1 MGKAV
6 KSLKSL
12 VIVESPSKA
21 KTLNKYLGKAYTVLA
36 SVGHV
41 KDLPKSKF
49 GVDVDHDF
57 EPQYQVIR
65 GKKKVLDDIK
75 AAAKKADRVYLGP
88 DPDREGEAIAWHIAE
103 ELNGKKGKVQRVLFH
118 EITERAVKQAIEN
131 AGTINQEKVDA
142 QQARRILDRIVGY
155 TISPLLWEK
164 VRRGL
169 SAGRVQSVA
178 VRIIC
183 EREREIAAFQSV
195 EYWSIAAA
203 LDAAAPPTFEAK
215 LLKWQGADA
224 ALTNGR
230 EATSVTEALQGLP
243 FIVTHTEKKERRKN
257 PQAPFTTSKLQQEAS
272 RKLRFSP
279 KRTMALAQRLY
290 EGVELGSEGPVGLI
304 TYMRTDSM
312 RISPD
317 AQQEAAAFI
326 RDRFGAD
333 YLPTPPNVFKNKKGA
348 QDAHEAIRP
357 TAVSRDP
364 EQLKTLLERD
374 LYQLYTMI
382 WKRFVASQMTPAVM
396 EQTRVD
402 ITAGEGVFRATGAVV
417 LFPGFTTVYVEM
429 AEPTAEKLEEEQEE
443 ERRLPSLQE
452 GDRLHL
458 RELLPRQHFTQPPP
472 RFTES
477 LLIKEMEEQ
486 GIGRPST
493 YAAIISTIQDRKYVA
508 KVEGRL
514 RPEELGVV
522 VNDLLVTHFPDI
534 LNVQFTAD
542 MEEKLDQIEE
552 GSKPWVETVRE
563 FYGPFKAYLS
573 KATTEMRDVKREER
587 PTDIECE
594 RCQRK
599 MVIKWGRNGR
609 FLACP
614 GYPDCKNTK
623 EFREEPD
630 GTVVVVAK
638 ETETS
643 EVCEKCASPMV
654 IKTGRFGRFL
664 ACSGY
669 PACKTTRS
677 LGTGVTCPKPECGG
691 QLLEKRTKKGRIFYS
706 CAKYPT
712 CTYALW
718 ERPIPKPCPQCQAP
732 FVVQKTARGAEPRIH
747 CVTEGCGYEEEQ
759 PAA

>member
-1 MGKAV
+1 MK
-6 KSLKSL
+6 KSL

-21 KTLNKYLGKAYTVLA
+21 KTLNKYLGKKYTVMA
-36 SVGHV
+36 SIGHV
-41 KDLPKSKF
+41 RDLPKSKF
-49 GVDVDHDF
+49 GVDVEHDF
-57 EPQYQVIR
+57 QPQYQVIR
-65 GKKKVLDDIK
+65 GKKKVLDEI
-75 AAAKKADRVYLGP
+75 KKAGKTADRIYLAP

-103 ELNGKKGKVQRVLFH
+103 ELNGAKGKVQRVLFH
-118 EITERAVKQAIEN
+118 EITERAVKQAIEHPVPLDLH
-131 AGTINQEKVDA
+131 KVDA

-183 EREREIAAFQSV
+183 ERERAIAAFQSV
-195 EYWSIAAA
+195 EYWSIGAMLEGNAPPAFDAKLFKWRGADVALASEAAA
-203 LDAAAPPTFEAK
+203 
-215 LLKWQGADA
+215 ADVI
-224 ALTNGR
+224 R
-230 EATSVTEALQGLP
+230 ALQGVP
-243 FIVTHTEKKERRKN
+243 YAVSQIEKKERRKN
-257 PQAPFTTSKLQQEAS
+257 PPAPFTTSKLQQEAS

-290 EGVELGSEGPVGLI
+290 EGVEVGSEGPVGLI
-304 TYMRTDSM
+304 TYMRTDST

-317 AQQEAAAFI
+317 AQAETTAFV
-326 RDRFGAD
+326 RERFGAD
-333 YLPTPPNVFKNKKGA
+333 YVPATPNVFKNKKGA

-357 TAVSRDP
+357 TAVTRDP

-374 LYQLYTMI
+374 LYHLYAMI
-382 WKRFVASQMTPAVM
+382 WKRFVASQMTPAIM

-402 ITAGEGVFRATGAVV
+402 IAAGEGLFRATGAVV
-417 LFPGFTTVYVEM
+417 LFPGFTTLYTETVEP
-429 AEPTAEKLEEEQEE
+429 APAGAKAEEEQDE
-443 ERRLPSLQE
+443 ERRLPALAE
-452 GDRLHL
+452 GDRLRLH
-458 RELLPRQHFTQPPP
+458 ELLPRQHFTQPPP

-477 LLIKEMEEQ
+477 LLIKELEEQ

-493 YAAIISTIQDRKYVA
+493 YASIVSTIQDRKYVA

-522 VNDLLVTHFPDI
+522 VNDLLVQHFPQI

-563 FYGPFKAYLS
+563 FYGPFSDYLS
-573 KATTEMRDVKREER
+573 KATSEMRDVKREER
-587 PTDIECE
+587 PTEIECE
-594 RCQRK
+594 RCHRK
-599 MVIKWGRNGR
+599 LVIKWGRNGR

-614 GYPDCKNTK
+614 GYPECKNTK
-623 EFREEPD
+623 EFREDAD
-630 GTVVVVAK
+630 GTIVVVPK

-643 EVCEKCASPMV
+643 EVCEKCGGPMV

-677 LGTGVTCPKPECGG
+677 LGTGVTCPKPGCGG

-706 CAKYPT
+706 CANYPK
-712 CTYALW
+712 CDYALW
-718 ERPIPKPCPQCQAP
+718 ERPLPKPCPQCHAP
-732 FVVQKTARGAEPRIH
+732 FVVQKTTRGAEPRARCIA
-747 CVTEGCGYEEEQ
+747 EGCGYEEEE

>member
-1 MGKAV
+1 MK
-6 KSLKSL
+6 KSL

-21 KTLNKYLGKAYTVLA
+21 KTLSKYLGKKYTVMA
-36 SVGHV
+36 SIGHV
-41 KDLPKSKF
+41 RDLPKSKF
-49 GVDVDHDF
+49 GVDVEHDF
-57 EPQYQVIR
+57 QPQYQVIR
-65 GKKKVLDDIK
+65 GKKKVLDEI
-75 AAAKKADRVYLGP
+75 KKAGKTADRIYLAP

-103 ELNGKKGKVQRVLFH
+103 ELNGAKGKVQRVLFH
-118 EITERAVKQAIEN
+118 EITERAVKQAIEHPVPLDLH
-131 AGTINQEKVDA
+131 KVDA

-183 EREREIAAFQSV
+183 ERERAITAFQSV
-195 EYWSIAAA
+195 EYWSIAAMLEGNAPPAFDTKLFKWRGADVA
-203 LDAAAPPTFEAK
+203 LASEAAA
-215 LLKWQGADA
+215 ADVI
-224 ALTNGR
+224 R
-230 EATSVTEALQGLP
+230 ALQGVP
-243 FIVTHTEKKERRKN
+243 YAVSQIEKKERRKN
-257 PQAPFTTSKLQQEAS
+257 PPAPFTTSKLQQEAS

-290 EGVELGSEGPVGLI
+290 EGVEVGSEGPVGLI
-304 TYMRTDSM
+304 TYMRTDST

-317 AQQEAAAFI
+317 AQAETTAFV
-326 RDRFGAD
+326 RERFGAD
-333 YLPTPPNVFKNKKGA
+333 YVPTTPNVFKNKKGA

-357 TAVSRDP
+357 TAVTRDP

-374 LYQLYTMI
+374 LYNLYTMI
-382 WKRFVASQMTPAVM
+382 WKRFVASQMTPAIM

-402 ITAGEGVFRATGAVV
+402 IVAGEGLFRATGAVV
-417 LFPGFTTVYVEM
+417 LFPGFTTLYTET
-429 AEPTAEKLEEEQEE
+429 AEPSPAGARAEEEQDE
-443 ERRLPSLQE
+443 ERRLPALAE
-452 GDRLHL
+452 GDRLRLH
-458 RELLPRQHFTQPPP
+458 ELLPRQHFTQPPP

-477 LLIKEMEEQ
+477 LLIKELEEQ

-514 RPEELGVV
+514 RPTELGVV
-522 VNDLLVTHFPDI
+522 VNDLLVQHFPEV
-534 LNVQFTAD
+534 LNVQFTAH
-542 MEEKLDQIEE
+542 MEEDLDQIEE
-552 GSKPWVETVRE
+552 GNKPWVETVRE
-563 FYGPFKAYLS
+563 FYGPFTTYLS
-573 KATTEMRDVKREER
+573 KATSEMRNVKREER
-587 PTDIECE
+587 PTEIECE
-594 RCQRK
+594 RCHRK
-599 MVIKWGRNGR
+599 LVIKWGRNGR

-614 GYPDCKNTK
+614 GYPECKNTK
-623 EFREEPD
+623 EFREDAD
-630 GTVVVVAK
+630 GTIVVVPK

-643 EVCEKCASPMV
+643 EVCEKCGSPMV

-677 LGTGVTCPKPECGG
+677 LGTGVTCPKPGCGG

-706 CAKYPT
+706 CANYPK
-712 CTYALW
+712 CDYALW
-718 ERPIPKPCPQCQAP
+718 ERPLPKPCPQCHAP
-732 FVVQKTARGAEPRIH
+732 FVVQKTARGAEPRAH
-747 CVTEGCGYEEEQ
+747 CIAEGCGYEEEE

>member
-1 MGKAV
+1 MK
-6 KSLKSL
+6 KSL

-21 KTLNKYLGKAYTVLA
+21 KTLNKYLGKKYTVMA
-36 SVGHV
+36 SIGHV
-41 KDLPKSKF
+41 RDLPKSKF
-49 GVDVDHDF
+49 GVDVEHDF
-57 EPQYQVIR
+57 QPQYQVIR
-65 GKKKVLDDIK
+65 GKKKVLDEI
-75 AAAKKADRVYLGP
+75 KKAGKTADRIYLAP

-103 ELNGKKGKVQRVLFH
+103 ELNGAKGKVQRVLFH
-118 EITERAVKQAIEN
+118 EITERAVKQAIEHPVPLDLH
-131 AGTINQEKVDA
+131 KVDA

-155 TISPLLWEK
+155 SISPLLWEK

-183 EREREIAAFQSV
+183 ERERAIAAFQSV
-195 EYWSIAAA
+195 EYWSIGAMLEGNAPPAFDAKLFKWRGADVALASEAAA
-203 LDAAAPPTFEAK
+203 
-215 LLKWQGADA
+215 ADVI
-224 ALTNGR
+224 R
-230 EATSVTEALQGLP
+230 ALQGVP
-243 FIVTHTEKKERRKN
+243 YAVSQIEKKERRKN
-257 PQAPFTTSKLQQEAS
+257 PPAPFTTSKLQQEAS

-290 EGVELGSEGPVGLI
+290 EGVEVGSEGPVGLI
-304 TYMRTDSM
+304 TYMRTDST

-317 AQQEAAAFI
+317 AQAETTAFV
-326 RDRFGAD
+326 RERFGAD
-333 YLPTPPNVFKNKKGA
+333 YVPATPNVFKNKKGA

-357 TAVSRDP
+357 TAITRDP

-374 LYQLYTMI
+374 LYNLYAMI
-382 WKRFVASQMTPAVM
+382 WKRFVASQMTPAIM

-402 ITAGEGVFRATGAVV
+402 ITAGEALFRATGSVV
-417 LFPGFTTVYVEM
+417 RFPGFTTLYTET
-429 AEPTAEKLEEEQEE
+429 AEPSTLGTKTEEDQDE
-443 ERRLPSLQE
+443 ERRLPALAE
-452 GDRLHL
+452 GDRLRLH
-458 RELLPRQHFTQPPP
+458 ELLPRQHFTQPPP

-477 LLIKEMEEQ
+477 LLIKELEEQ

-493 YAAIISTIQDRKYVA
+493 YASIVSTIQDRKYVA

-522 VNDLLVTHFPDI
+522 VNDLLVQHFPQI

-563 FYGPFKAYLS
+563 FYGPFSDYLS
-573 KATTEMRDVKREER
+573 KATSEMRDVKREER
-587 PTDIECE
+587 PTEIECE
-594 RCQRK
+594 RCHRK
-599 MVIKWGRNGR
+599 LVIKWGRNGR

-614 GYPDCKNTK
+614 GYPECKNTK
-623 EFREEPD
+623 EFREDAD
-630 GTVVVVAK
+630 GTIVVVPK

-643 EVCEKCASPMV
+643 EVCEKCGGPMV

-677 LGTGVTCPKPECGG
+677 LGTGVTCPKPGCGG

-706 CAKYPT
+706 CANYPK
-712 CTYALW
+712 CDYALW
-718 ERPIPKPCPQCQAP
+718 ERPLPKPCPQCHAP
-732 FVVQKTARGAEPRIH
+732 FVVQKTTRGAEPRARCIA
-747 CVTEGCGYEEEQ
+747 EGCGYEDEE